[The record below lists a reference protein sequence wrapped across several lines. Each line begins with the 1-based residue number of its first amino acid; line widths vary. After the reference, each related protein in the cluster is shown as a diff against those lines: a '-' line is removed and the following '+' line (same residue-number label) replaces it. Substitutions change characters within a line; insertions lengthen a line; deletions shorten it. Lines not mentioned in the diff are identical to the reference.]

1 MLQLLLK
8 LDLLFREVRDRP
20 IGRDSKEPGSPD
32 TVVDDPIKSLLLLPA
47 IDSPLPPIFSSF
59 DFSLDDNTLYD
70 HLESELRLRFNLVAE
85 PSSMKSRYTTL

>member
-1 MLQLLLK
+1 M
-8 LDLLFREVRDRP
+8 
-20 IGRDSKEPGSPD
+20 GRDSKEPGSPD

-47 IDSPLPPIFSSF
+47 IDSPFAPISSSF

-70 HLESELRLRFNLVAE
+70 HFESELKLRCNLVAE